1 VSGVVSGVGRK
12 CGWVLLLLPL
22 IVWTGRSTAS
32 DMSMTEDLIVDAV
45 GRRLNVSAPFRR
57 IISLYGAHTENL
69 FAMGAQ
75 EQVIGVSRHED
86 WPPEACSKPVHSYH
100 DDLERFLAVRPDLVL
115 VRPMIDRGYGHL
127 LERLEANAIA
137 VISLQPNTVE
147 EMFVYWRILGR
158 LTGRRAAAE
167 QMVTDFQDAMACI
180 AERTATIVDKKRVY
194 FEAIHDRM
202 RTFSPDAMAIFVL
215 ETAGGINIAADAA
228 PRRGSTIADFG
239 KERILARGDAID
251 VYLAQVGP
259 MNRPNLESIRKEP
272 GFDLIRA
279 VSNGDIHFIDEQLV
293 SRPTLRMV
301 MGICWIGRILYP
313 EIFAPGR
320 TPSGCLVH
328 HCPTGAHQTE

>member
-1 VSGVVSGVGRK
+1 VSGVGRK
-12 CGWVLLLLPL
+12 CRWVLLLLPF

-32 DMSMTEDLIVDAV
+32 DMSVTEDLIVDAV
-45 GRRLNVSAPFRR
+45 GRRLSVSVPFRR

-75 EQVIGVSRHED
+75 EQLIGVSRHED
-86 WPPEACSKPVHSYH
+86 WPPEAHSKPVHSYH

-115 VRPMIDRGYGHL
+115 VRPMIDRGYGNL
-127 LERLEANAIA
+127 LERLEANDIA

-167 QMVTDFQDAMACI
+167 QMVTDFQNAVACI
-180 AERTATIVDKKRVY
+180 AERTATIGDKKRVY

-215 ETAGGINIAADAA
+215 EIAGGINIAADAM

-239 KERILARGDAID
+239 KERILSRGDAID

-259 MNRPNLESIRKEP
+259 MNRPSLESIRKEP

-279 VSNGDIHFIDEQLV
+279 VRNGDIHLIDERRV

-301 MGICWIGRILYP
+301 IGICCIGRILYP

-320 TPSGCLVH
+320 TPSGCLAH
-328 HCPTGAHQTE
+328 HCPSGAHQTE